1 MPNKE
6 EMMNFANA
14 IEKIVANTDYNYIEA
29 IIEYCKETG
38 MEVEV
43 AASLVNTAL
52 KQKLEMDA
60 QDLNLLPKSSKL
72 PI

>member
-43 AASLVNTAL
+43 AASLVNIAL